1 MRKIAGHFPSC
12 PRPIFSNRW
21 IATFS
26 DVDLDEFVR
35 ANWMWE
41 RRPGLLLGE
50 SFLGYL
56 IALLVEFGLL
66 SIPNL
71 GILVALGCLSGML
84 LLVARDM
91 VRLVRWRN
99 QYESSIARLIRSL
112 AK

>member
-1 MRKIAGHFPSC
+1 MDRDI
-12 PRPIFSNRW
+12 
-21 IATFS
+21 S

-66 SIPNL
+66 LIPNV
-71 GILVALGCLSGML
+71 GILLALGCLSGML